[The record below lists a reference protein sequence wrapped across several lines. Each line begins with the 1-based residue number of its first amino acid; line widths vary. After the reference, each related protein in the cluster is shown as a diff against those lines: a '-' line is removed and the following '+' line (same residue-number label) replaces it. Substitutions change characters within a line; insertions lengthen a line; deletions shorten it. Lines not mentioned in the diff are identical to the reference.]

1 MLTHLLAVFG
11 LALLCGVWAL
21 VHRWVARRD
30 PEAPTVESYGC
41 GSGCSRK
48 H

>member
-11 LALLCGVWAL
+11 LALLCGVWVL
-21 VHRWVARRD
+21 IQRWVAQRD
-30 PEAPTVESYGC
+30 PEAPTIESYGC
-41 GSGCSRK
+41 GSGCSK